1 MPTPDS
7 SPTSRAAGSRRRAQ
21 HSLDGVVHGAI
32 ALLDEA
38 GPDALTFRAL
48 AARLG
53 GGVGSIYW
61 YVSSKD
67 ELVGRAAD
75 HVLGEVSA
83 ATTLRDDADPIDNIR
98 TLAMAVYTAIA
109 QRRWLGTHLM
119 QDFGFQPHGMALYDR
134 IGRQLQRLPLST
146 RQRFHAVSA
155 VIGYVVGVSAELDNG
170 PATLEEMPEDER
182 EAFLARLRD
191 TWRAVDPQT
200 HPFLAEVTEE
210 FEQHRDEELFAAGLD
225 LLLAGLRLQAS
236 AAE

>member
-1 MPTPDS
+1 MLGT
-7 SPTSRAAGSRRRAQ
+7 
-21 HSLDGVVHGAI
+21 V

-38 GPDALTFRAL
+38 GADALTFRAL

-83 ATTLRDDADPIDNIR
+83 ATTLPDDGDPVDHVR
-98 TLAMAVYTAIA
+98 ALAMAIYEAIA
-109 QRRWLGTHLM
+109 RRRWLGAYLM
-119 QDFGFQPHGMALYDR
+119 QDFGFQPNSMALYDR
-134 IGRQLQRLPLST
+134 IGQQLQRLPLTT

-155 VIGYVVGVSAELDNG
+155 VIGYVVGVSAELDHG
-170 PATLEEMPEDER
+170 PAAIEEMADDER
-182 EAFLARLRD
+182 EAFLERLRT
-191 TWRAVDPQT
+191 TWRAVDPET

-225 LLLAGLRLQAS
+225 LLLAGLRQQAA